1 MPSETFFSAS
11 FSSLGISACRA
22 DLLRRTSAFKVATT
36 ALFFSDC
43 ASWDFCKAQNSTT
56 SAEDLHLIHN
66 NNMYIRWGGTV
77 LIASNKVERLLV
89 AIIHRA
95 QECCTF
101 TSKNHAL
108 PKNAS
113 LQQLSQQTWT
123 TQCRWQLHKRTRKV
137 LSIVLLEETT
147 NKMTLYKTAVSHKT
161 SQNSKNAS
169 REQPKC
175 KP

>member
-1 MPSETFFSAS
+1 MPSETFFAAS

-43 ASWDFCKAQNSTT
+43 ASWDFCKAQNNRI

-66 NNMYIRWGGTV
+66 NDMYIRWWGTV

-89 AIIHRA
+89 ASIHRA

-123 TQCRWQLHKRTRKV
+123 TQRQLHNVDDSSTKEVVKCY
-137 LSIVLLEETT
+137 LLF
-147 NKMTLYKTAVSHKT
+147 S
-161 SQNSKNAS
+161 
-169 REQPKC
+169 
-175 KP
+175 